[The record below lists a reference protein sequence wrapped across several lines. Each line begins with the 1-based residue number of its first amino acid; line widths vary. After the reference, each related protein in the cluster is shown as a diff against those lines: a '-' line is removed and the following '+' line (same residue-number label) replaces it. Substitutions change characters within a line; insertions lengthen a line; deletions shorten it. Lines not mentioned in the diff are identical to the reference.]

1 VTPSRSTIEADL
13 IKLIAGVVNRD
24 PATVQRDADLADVGI
39 NSLDLV
45 EAVFVIEE
53 AYGISVPYNANERRV
68 QSVAMLLDQVVD
80 LIEQKAA
87 APAALVGA

>member
-1 VTPSRSTIEADL
+1 
-13 IKLIAGVVNRD
+13 
-24 PATVQRDADLADVGI
+24 
-39 NSLDLV
+39 
-45 EAVFVIEE
+45 VFVIEE